1 MPFAEAPTTAAL
13 PAREVLARSGADVLL
28 PLLRLRM
35 GFPPETF
42 ALAVQPLIDGVAACW
57 QLSAVSGHARHA
69 VPGGRVLRALERAMR
84 ALDLRRDRILPPH
97 AAPEVLGA
105 LAHRWTF
112 AVLAVAVLRGPCE
125 CNAEEPL
132 RLYEHAVPESIQ
144 RWLAQD
150 TALNELLH
158 EALRA
163 QTQGGNPIA
172 QMVDAAIESLGPMPL
187 DAHGALDPA
196 VGSAAA
202 PGVSQVKSDARTS
215 ADCADAA
222 APGAASGG
230 VDPLPAGPAGDFL
243 SWIREGLHNGSIKF
257 NGRDALV
264 HRVPE
269 GLLLASPAIFRT
281 FISAQGSEAESADVL
296 KRLQRDVLKAGWHLR
311 SDGGVTLHG
320 YAWCKAGKPVAKL
333 HGIVITAPQRLVYPL
348 PPVNGA
354 LLRMEMVLAAP
365 T

>member
-42 ALAVQPLIDGVAACW
+42 ALAVQPLTDGVATCW
-57 QLSAVSGHARHA
+57 QLSAVSGRGRHA
-69 VPGGRVLRALERAMR
+69 VPGGRVLRALERALR

-112 AVLAVAVLRGPCE
+112 AVLAAAVLRDPCE
-125 CNAEEPL
+125 CDADELL
-132 RLYEHAVPESIQ
+132 RLYGHVVPESIQ

-150 TALNELLH
+150 TALDELLR
-158 EALRA
+158 EALRGEN
-163 QTQGGNPIA
+163 QVGNPIA
-172 QMVDAAIESLGPMPL
+172 QIVDAAIESLGPRSL
-187 DAHGALDPA
+187 DTRGALSPA
-196 VGSAAA
+196 VGSTAA
-202 PGVSQVKSDARTS
+202 PAVKSDAVTS
-215 ADCADAA
+215 AVCADAA
-222 APGAASGG
+222 ESVDTLGG
-230 VDPLPAGPAGDFL
+230 LDPLPAGPAGDFL
-243 SWIREGLHNGSIKF
+243 SWLREGLHSGSIKLT
-257 NGRDALV
+257 GRDALV

-281 FISAQGSEAESADVL
+281 FLSAQGAEAESADVL

-311 SDGGVTLHG
+311 GDGGVTLHG

-333 HGIVITAPQRLVYPL
+333 HGIVITAPERLVDPL

-354 LLRMEMVLAAP
+354 LLRVEMVLAAS